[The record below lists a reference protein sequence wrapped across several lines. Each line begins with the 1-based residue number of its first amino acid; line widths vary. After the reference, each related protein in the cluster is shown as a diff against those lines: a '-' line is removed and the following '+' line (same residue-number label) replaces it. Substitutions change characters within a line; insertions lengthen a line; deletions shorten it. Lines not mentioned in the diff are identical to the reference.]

1 MPNIQVTHDVNL
13 NNARSESS
21 IAINQ
26 NNPMQMVCGSKK
38 FKDIHTYDFTLAT
51 AYSAD
56 GGLSWHDSAA
66 LPMPGFT
73 LLTDPA
79 LAWDDSGNVFLV
91 GLSGN
96 NPPTFDTIGI
106 EIYKSTDGGKNWSA
120 PKRIHTSTGDDKQ
133 WAAGDANPASPY
145 HGRV

>member
-1 MPNIQVTHDVNL
+1 MSNIQVTLDMSP

-21 IAINQ
+21 ILINP
-26 NNPMQMVCGSKK
+26 NNPQQIVCGSKK
-38 FKDIHTYDFTLAT
+38 FKDIHNYDCTLAT

-56 GGLSWHDSAA
+56 GGGSWHDSAD
-66 LPMPGFT
+66 LPMPGFS

-96 NPPTFDTIGI
+96 NPPVFNTVGI
-106 EIYKSTDGGKNWSA
+106 EIYKSTNGG
-120 PKRIHTSTGDDKQ
+120 
-133 WAAGDANPASPY
+133 
-145 HGRV
+145 